1 MENRHDG
8 KRMSACAKLM
18 SFNVLNGWG
27 RNFSVYKTMLTRS
40 VKAAEL
46 IQRELPDILC
56 LQEFDYYYR
65 YDSEFI
71 SMLTDTYAEA
81 DTRDETPAQSWN
93 PIFYKRSEFRLIESG
108 GYDFVEN
115 GFIPVKTGNGDK
127 ETYPP
132 HSTNCGKYTYPEESE
147 EWKAGYDKSRFRSLS
162 YAVLENG
169 DGSRITVANT
179 HYSLRSWCHGD
190 EVEFVLDRLAEVK
203 KKHPYPLLICGDF
216 NSTTQWGAGKRMLE
230 NGLLDTYDLAAE
242 KDDRPSCHPSS
253 GKGTG
258 EPDEMSQGSYKTH
271 AIDHVYTDSPME
283 VSTYRILAEDA
294 LLSVS
299 DHCPTMIQF
308 KMEE

>member
-1 MENRHDG
+1 
-8 KRMSACAKLM
+8 MSTPVKLM

-40 VKAAEL
+40 VQAAEL
-46 IQRELPDILC
+46 IQRELPDVLC

-65 YDSEFI
+65 YDSEFLA
-71 SMLTDTYAEA
+71 MLTETYAEA
-81 DTRDETPAQSWN
+81 DTKDETPAKSWN
-93 PIFYKRSEFRLIESG
+93 PIFYKRSDFKLIESG

-115 GFIPVKTGNGDK
+115 GFVPVKTGNGDK

-132 HSTNCGKYTYPEESE
+132 HSTNCGKYTYPEDST

-162 YAVLENG
+162 YAVLETA
-169 DGSRITVANT
+169 DQTSLIVANT
-179 HYSLRSWCHGD
+179 HYSMRSWCHSD
-190 EVEFVLDRLAEVK
+190 EVRFVTEKLAEIK
-203 KKHPYPLLICGDF
+203 RKHPYPLLICGDF
-216 NSTTQWGAGKRMLE
+216 NSTTQWGAAKQMLE
-230 NGLLDTYDLAAE
+230 SGFFDTYDMAVE

-258 EPDEMSQGSYKTH
+258 EPDVMSEGSYKTH
-271 AIDHVYTDSPME
+271 AIDHVYTDSVLPMD
-283 VSTYRILAEDA
+283 SYRILVEDE

-308 KMEE
+308 KMED